1 VTLHQKNVPRGDFGM
16 GSSQKYLNDKFIKS
30 KTADERSDCQ
40 VMKVMRSSKKTTKN
54 HFTHTHSQATQVF
67 D

>member
-1 VTLHQKNVPRGDFGM
+1 M

-40 VMKVMRSSKKTTKN
+40 VMIVMRSSKMTTKN